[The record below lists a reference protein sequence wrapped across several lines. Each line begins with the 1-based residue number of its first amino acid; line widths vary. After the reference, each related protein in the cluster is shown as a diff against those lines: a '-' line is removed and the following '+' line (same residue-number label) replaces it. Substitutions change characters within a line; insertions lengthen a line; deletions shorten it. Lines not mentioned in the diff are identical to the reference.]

1 MSQLARQVKAYFD
14 DKKLNYETRTGE
26 NEETLIRAGF
36 EMKNSEAV
44 SIIMVFPKDE
54 QACKLF
60 AYDIIQFKAARR
72 NEEYKFCN
80 DVNVRYRWVK
90 FYAEEQADNITATMD
105 ILLPSIDMCGEKVF
119 ASCMNFLGIIDE
131 ACGIHNNEV

>member
-36 EMKNSEAV
+36 EMKNSPAV

-72 NEEYKFCN
+72 SEEYKFCN
-80 DVNVRYRWVK
+80 EVNVRYRWVK
-90 FYAEEQADNITATMD
+90 FYAEEQADNNRSNMLTVSLLLACKSESKTCHRIRKSPPNPIT
-105 ILLPSIDMCGEKVF
+105 L
-119 ASCMNFLGIIDE
+119 
-131 ACGIHNNEV
+131 

>member
-36 EMKNSEAV
+36 EMKNSPAV

-72 NEEYKFCN
+72 SEEYKFCN
-80 DVNVRYRWVK
+80 EVNVRYRWVK

-105 ILLPSIDMCGEKVF
+105 ILLPSEDVTEGKMDKSDV
-119 ASCMNFLGIIDE
+119 LLL
-131 ACGIHNNEV
+131 H

>member
-36 EMKNSEAV
+36 EMKNSPAV

-72 NEEYKFCN
+72 SEEYKFCN
-80 DVNVRYRWVK
+80 EVNVRYRWVK

-105 ILLPSIDMCGEKVF
+105 ILLPSEEMCGEKVF